1 MSMTEYKPGKLVTFR
16 DRDWIVMPSADPE
29 LLMLKPIGGSDDE
42 IAGVFLPLQ
51 MPGDDIGESRFP
63 EPSVQDLDD
72 FQSAKML
79 FDATRLLFR
88 NASGPFRC
96 MGKLAFRPRSYQ
108 VVPLV
113 MALKQ
118 DTVRL
123 LIADDVGIGKTIEA
137 LMILR
142 EMLERGDIRNFAV
155 VCLPHLCEQWQQEL
169 KDKLD
174 IDAEIIRTS
183 TAASLDRKLPDD
195 RSVFYHVPY
204 QVISIDYI
212 KSDARM
218 RIFLNDCPDLVIV
231 DEVHTCAKP
240 AGATSLSQQQRY
252 RLLHQIALKE
262 NQHLVLLTAT
272 PHSGK
277 DEEFQ
282 SILGLLNPDFE
293 HFTLERID
301 QSKRRKIAQHFIQRK
316 RENIERWHRNS
327 GDEKTPFP
335 KRESKEIAYKL
346 SAEYEAFYGDI
357 LRFARGISR
366 DGSKKQTSRIRY
378 WAALALLRGVMSSPA
393 AAVEMLQ
400 NRQQRQLEKEEL
412 AAFEQQDQNPVIET
426 LADENDTGN
435 TELLD
440 NADLSSNEKDALES
454 LCLKAL
460 ALKGIHQDLKA
471 RQATEIVGSWLNEG
485 YNPIVFCRYISTANY
500 IGALMKDA
508 MPDSVDVQVITSEL
522 ADEQRREKI
531 SRMGEKARRVLVA
544 TDCLSEGINLQEWFT
559 AVLHYDL
566 PWNPNRIE
574 QREGRVDRFGQES
587 PIVKTLLLWGEDNPV
602 DRIVLKILIRKVR
615 DIQKATGVSIS
626 LGDDRTSIM
635 DAVIQDVLLETQ
647 TRAEDGRQMMLFAD
661 ELFTNELEAAR
672 KKAENLRSIFAHESI
687 DPELINQS
695 LDEIDEA
702 IGDPQAVESF
712 VLSAVIHL
720 GGSVV
725 RDKHGYLLTL
735 TNLPPHLKTHFPS
748 SPAKPVKVSFES
760 PTPAGYRYIGR
771 NHLFV
776 EQLCQF
782 LLSLAFEPRPPYKRI
797 SRASVIQTESV
808 AMKTTLIQFRVRNV
822 IREVSGKRE
831 VISEEMCLWG
841 YRGSGADAQVL
852 TTGEARQLLEHSL
865 SKSNIPLEMQQS
877 VFHEEERIFA
887 SKTQLFKDEAEKRA
901 ESLVE
906 AHGRFKELVG
916 GKRYEAVYPV
926 LPPDIMGVYVL
937 IPVPKDLF

>member
-1 MSMTEYKPGKLVTFR
+1 MREVLLGEVTLGLDRIEVPQHRVEVFPQRTRKVGREALANDDPQHR
-16 DRDWIVMPSADPE
+16 DVLRAGRHGVGRHLPAVGAQPRRDIE
-29 LLMLKPIGGSDDE
+29 L
-42 IAGVFLPLQ
+42 GVAEVTGQLEGHHGDLRSV
-51 MPGDDIGESRFP
+51 GDDLEVLGSL
-63 EPSVQDLDD
+63 Q
-72 FQSAKML
+72 
-79 FDATRLLFR
+79 LL
-88 NASGPFRC
+88 G
-96 MGKLAFRPRSYQ
+96 
-108 VVPLV
+108 
-113 MALKQ
+113 
-118 DTVRL
+118 
-123 LIADDVGIGKTIEA
+123 
-137 LMILR
+137 
-142 EMLERGDIRNFAV
+142 
-155 VCLPHLCEQWQQEL
+155 QQ
-169 KDKLD
+169 
-174 IDAEIIRTS
+174 
-183 TAASLDRKLPDD
+183 
-195 RSVFYHVPY
+195 
-204 QVISIDYI
+204 
-212 KSDARM
+212 
-218 RIFLNDCPDLVIV
+218 
-231 DEVHTCAKP
+231 
-240 AGATSLSQQQRY
+240 
-252 RLLHQIALKE
+252 
-262 NQHLVLLTAT
+262 
-272 PHSGK
+272 
-277 DEEFQ
+277 
-282 SILGLLNPDFE
+282 
-293 HFTLERID
+293 
-301 QSKRRKIAQHFIQRK
+301 
-316 RENIERWHRNS
+316 
-327 GDEKTPFP
+327 
-335 KRESKEIAYKL
+335 
-346 SAEYEAFYGDI
+346 
-357 LRFARGISR
+357 
-366 DGSKKQTSRIRY
+366 
-378 WAALALLRGVMSSPA
+378 LRGVRQRPHHLGVTA
-393 AAVEMLQ
+393 AAQAQEVVVLTDHLVSRPGEVQGERRHVPAEVVHPEDQIL
-400 NRQQRQLEKEEL
+400 RQKVGVAPHHETDTWIGQSVLVAADVDRRHPRETEVPLEVGMQEWHDESS
-412 AAFEQQDQNPVIET
+412 AGPV
-426 LADENDTGN
+426 DM
-435 TELLD
+435 
-440 NADLSSNEKDALES
+440 
-454 LCLKAL
+454 
-460 ALKGIHQDLKA
+460 H
-471 RQATEIVGSWLNEG
+471 R
-485 YNPIVFCRYISTANY
+485 
-500 IGALMKDA
+500 
-508 MPDSVDVQVITSEL
+508 DVQAPVL
-522 ADEQRREKI
+522 GHGVQRGADVGDRLQFT
-531 SRMGEKARRVLVA
+531 GVGGAQDGHHADGVLVA

-587 PIVKTLLLWGEDNPV
+587 PTVKTLLLWGEDNPV

-626 LGDDRTSIM
+626 LGDDKTSIM

-687 DPELINQS
+687 DPDLINQS

-735 TNLPPHLKTHFPS
+735 TNLPPHLKTHFPF
-748 SPAKPVKVSFES
+748 SPVKPVKVSFES

-797 SRASVIQTESV
+797 ARASVIQTESV

-852 TTGEARQLLEHSL
+852 STEEARQLLEHSL
-865 SKSNIPLEMQQS
+865 SKANIPLEMQQS
-877 VFHEEERIFA
+877 VFREEERIFA

-937 IPVPKDLF
+937 LPVPETLF